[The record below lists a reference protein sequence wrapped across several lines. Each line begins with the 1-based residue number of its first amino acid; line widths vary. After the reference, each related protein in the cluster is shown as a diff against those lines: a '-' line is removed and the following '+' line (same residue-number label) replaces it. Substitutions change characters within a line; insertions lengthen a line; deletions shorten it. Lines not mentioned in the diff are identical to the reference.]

1 MPTISLRS
9 VMMYVVLNSF
19 WRILKL
25 LSEPLRKA
33 VQCFRTS
40 GSTGRVFRL
49 RGSSTKKNLC
59 DVVLPVSKSDGTRS
73 SLQIRGCVKYSY
85 HISRRPHLLVRGSGW
100 VGLSPIARQSAAKA
114 VLSSV
119 RPMCSAL
126 FDIVTDSVCSAGHNS
141 RANHSVP
148 GNMQFDQQESKPRK
162 ETTSQARLHFFIKAA
177 QNTSISCLLAGK
189 QLGQKWLASRL

>member
-1 MPTISLRS
+1 
-9 VMMYVVLNSF
+9 MMYVVLASF

-49 RGSSTKKNLC
+49 RGAAQKKLC

-85 HISRRPHLLVRGSGW
+85 HISRRPHLLDRGSGGW
-100 VGLSPIARQSAAKA
+100 VVSPIARQSAGHA

-119 RPMCSAL
+119 RPMCIAL
-126 FDIVTDSVCSAGHNS
+126 FAIVTDSVCSASSKYVVGHNS
-141 RANHSVP
+141 RANHRVP

-162 ETTSQARLHFFIKAA
+162 ETTSRARLHSFIKAA
-177 QNTSISCLLAGK
+177 QNTSISCVLAGK
-189 QLGQKWLASRL
+189 TA